1 MFYSVKT
8 EILRKIIFNF
18 LIYNFYCMKNIKKY
32 IAWGIISMI
41 SISGIV
47 YAAQNIERFDQTV
60 SMNDVITAAWYNLV
74 NGTLDGPNTD
84 GWICSW
90 TASGGI
96 MCAGTG
102 GWWWVDVPLSDT
114 TDFDQNC
121 QYRVTNQGSI
131 WNIQAVGFID
141 APSYPHLSVLR
152 LQLWNT
158 IYAVWAPM
166 KANIRYS
173 NAINSPLVWGLNP
186 TGTQKLEK
194 NCWNSW
200 TPSIS
205 PWGTNLPSNVEI
217 FNVPFAELIKFH
229 NNCSVSS
236 DLSHCISAANRYCQD
251 ACVKNPSWINCAGGV
266 SGKNFTTWFISEI
279 NAAGAA
285 VSCVWGIIIGGGTVI
300 QKSIYKQSIDNNPD
314 TSVPEWNALIDLAI
328 EHVPVLAIGWGTW
341 WAESCYITQNT
352 LFKKPDWTQVP
363 NKTPDWVYLPWARWE
378 TVIQRCA
385 DIICSAAYQHPQ
397 PLAQGVHCWNNGDS
411 WGVWCPNWNYT
422 IKCMY

>member
-1 MFYSVKT
+1 
-8 EILRKIIFNF
+8 
-18 LIYNFYCMKNIKKY
+18 MKNIKKY

-96 MCAGTG
+96 MCNDIE
-102 GWWWVDVPLSDT
+102 GWS
-114 TDFDQNC
+114 
-121 QYRVTNQGSI
+121 
-131 WNIQAVGFID
+131 A
-141 APSYPHLSVLR
+141 
-152 LQLWNT
+152 
-158 IYAVWAPM
+158 
-166 KANIRYS
+166 
-173 NAINSPLVWGLNP
+173 
-186 TGTQKLEK
+186 
-194 NCWNSW
+194 
-200 TPSIS
+200 
-205 PWGTNLPSNVEI
+205 LPSNVEV

-229 NNCSVSS
+229 SNCSASS
-236 DLSHCISAANRYCQD
+236 NLTYCISAANRYCKD
-251 ACVKNPSWINCAGGV
+251 ACVKNPSWMNCDGGV

-279 NAAGAA
+279 NATSAA
-285 VSCVWGIIIGGGTVI
+285 VSCVWGTIIGGGTVI

-314 TSVPEWNALIDLAI
+314 TSVPEWNAMIDLAI
-328 EHVPVLAIGWGTW
+328 EHVPVLARGWGTW

-352 LFKKPDWTQVP
+352 LYTKPDWTQVP
-363 NKTPDWVYLPWARWE
+363 NKSLDWVYLPWARWE

-385 DIICSAAYQHPQ
+385 DIICSAAYQHPDS
-397 PLAQGVHCWNNGDS
+397 LAQGAHCWNTADG
-411 WGVWCPNWNYT
+411 WRVWCPNWNYT